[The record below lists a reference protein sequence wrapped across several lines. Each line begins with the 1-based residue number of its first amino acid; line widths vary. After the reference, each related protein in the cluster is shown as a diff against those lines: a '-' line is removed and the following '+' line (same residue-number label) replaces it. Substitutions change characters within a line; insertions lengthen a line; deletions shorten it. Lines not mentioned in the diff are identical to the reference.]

1 MKTLLLTGASG
12 FVGRHILPIL
22 QQNYEVTTCGRKA
35 GQNLICNL
43 AREVPVFNHAFELVV
58 HAAGEAHV
66 VPKNDQEVQ
75 SFFDVNEQGTINLCR
90 GLEQVGVPKALIY
103 LSSVAVYGLDE
114 GEAVDETC
122 ALNGHTPYAQSKIKA
137 EAFLQ
142 SWCQAHQVVLTIL
155 RPSLIVGPNA
165 PGNLGRMIEGIHRG
179 RYLNIAGGRARK
191 SMLMVEDI
199 AQIIPLVENQGGVF
213 NLCDN
218 SHPSFKALSELISHQ
233 LGKKPPL
240 CLPYW
245 LARCFLLNSHLFKK
259 MTRSLT
265 FSNQK
270 AKTALGWCPTDVL
283 THFRIR

>member
-12 FVGRHILPIL
+12 FVGRQILPIL

-35 GQNLICNL
+35 GQDLICNL

-58 HAAGEAHV
+58 HAAGKAHV
-66 VPKNDQEVQ
+66 IPKNDLEVQ
-75 SFFDVNEQGTINLCR
+75 SFYEVNEQGTINLCR

-103 LSSVAVYGLDE
+103 LSSAAVYGLDE

-137 EAFLQ
+137 ETFLQ

-199 AQIIPLVENQGGVF
+199 ARIIPLVENQGGIF
-213 NLCDN
+213 NLCDDG
-218 SHPSFKALSELISHQ
+218 HPSFKELSELISRQ
-233 LGKKPPL
+233 LGKKLPL
-240 CLPYW
+240 CVPYW
-245 LARCFLLNSHLFKK
+245 LARCILFNSHLFHK
-259 MTRSLT
+259 MTWSLT

-270 AKTALGWCPTDVL
+270 AKSTLGWCPTDVL
-283 THFRIR
+283 THFRIQ